1 MRNSLPTCSQVV
13 KAHHSRLDIGR
24 DRSNFMKLHF
34 LLLAAALTSQRPW
47 YRGGIA
53 PIVTAAPLQR
63 SCRLP
68 SGGGPD
74 DWQCD
79 KGLRIV
85 KLGTYK
91 TWQCLVL
98 EELKDDTWVTAKD
111 NKPTCTDLQP
121 KETK

>member
-1 MRNSLPTCSQVV
+1 
-13 KAHHSRLDIGR
+13 
-24 DRSNFMKLHF
+24 MKLTTIAMTIA
-34 LLLAAALTSQRPW
+34 LALAAGTSAQTRPW
-47 YRGGIA
+47 YRGGLA
-53 PIVTAAPLQR
+53 PIVTATPLPP

-68 SGGGPD
+68 KGGGPE

-79 KGLRIV
+79 KGLRIITI
-85 KLGTYK
+85 GTYK

-98 EELKDDTWVTAKD
+98 EELKDDAWIVAKD